1 MTKKFE
7 QVLDEY
13 VKFLNEKI
21 KEGYKVKIQDKNIKE
36 IEVMKTKRGILT
48 DYNVIIKYD
57 NDVVEMMRALI
68 FLEKMIELNR

>member
-36 IEVMKTKRGILT
+36 IEVMKTKRGMIM